1 MMAIS
6 TPEVELV
13 EISPSEKAVIVNER
27 DHGCFV
33 KHGSTWRW
41 DISQTDANPLTS
53 LEVSAILVVLLRC
66 K

>member
-1 MMAIS
+1 MKT
-6 TPEVELV
+6 TPELELI
-13 EISPSEKAVIVNER
+13 ELSPTQKAVIVNER

-33 KHGSTWRW
+33 KHGSIWRW

-53 LEVSAILVVLLRC
+53 LEVSTILAALLRC